1 MDCGMI
7 SLRVFVAVRSPPCH
21 AASPV
26 PAYWRTQRLRL
37 RVRGAKQR
45 AVRKSVEGGGITTA
59 SAARVCAGGDGE
71 DRKSSVSMTI
81 DRGLNVLEPLSCI
94 VLKPFSVWLH
104 NRPQQFFGVT
114 THLNRV
120 NSFKRTTGNLC
131 LCYEKQFR
139 GDGSYR
145 RIQTTKEE
153 EEVSKTRVLDDSG
166 ALGRHSTGSSL

>member
-1 MDCGMI
+1 MRCDLYSACVC
-7 SLRVFVAVRSPPCH
+7 RCQVAALPRCIACACLLAH
-21 AASPV
+21 AAL
-26 PAYWRTQRLRL
+26 AF
-37 RVRGAKQR
+37 AR
-45 AVRKSVEGGGITTA
+45 ARREAACCAQSMEGGGITTA

-145 RIQTTKEE
+145 NGFKRRRRRRKCRRL
-153 EEVSKTRVLDDSG
+153 VS
-166 ALGRHSTGSSL
+166 